1 MLNRYNKKG
10 VLIVK
15 EIRAMMIGAH
25 PDDNDF
31 RCGGLALKY
40 ARAGHKVKFLS
51 LCNGDGGHQ
60 TMGPEEIRVRRRKES
75 LAVAEFAG
83 IEYDVWEDSHDCE
96 LMATLENRARL
107 VREIREFNPDI
118 IFTCRPNDYHADH
131 RNTAILVQDAS
142 YLLTVPNYCPEVKAM
157 RDMPVILYVYDRF
170 KNPSFEGDIMVD
182 IDDVIDDKFKMFD
195 LHESQVYEWLPY
207 TVFDHEDVPEG
218 AEARLEWL
226 HGPRVPRDGS
236 PIDFE
241 AIKKAKQAGQ
251 SEYRQAEPALMFRES
266 LIKRYGKE
274 RGSKVVFAEAYSVC
288 EYGNPMND
296 ELIPF

>member
-1 MLNRYNKKG
+1 MKQ
-10 VLIVK
+10 
-15 EIRAMMIGAH
+15 IRAMMIGAH

-40 ARAGHKVKFLS
+40 ARAGHRVKFLS

-60 TMGPEEIRVRRRKES
+60 TMGREEIRVRRRKES

-170 KNPSFEGDIMVD
+170 KNPSFYGDIMVD

-207 TVFDHEDVPEG
+207 TVFDHENVPEG
-218 AEARLEWL
+218 KEERLEWL

-236 PIDFE
+236 KADFE
-241 AIKKAKQAGQ
+241 TIKKAKQAGQ
-251 SEYRQAEPALMFRES
+251 SEYRQAEPALMFRDS

>member
-1 MLNRYNKKG
+1 M
-10 VLIVK
+10 K

-25 PDDNDF
+25 PDDCDF
-31 RCGGLALKY
+31 RAGGLALKY

-170 KNPSFEGDIMVD
+170 KNPSFYGDIMVD

-207 TVFDHEDVPEG
+207 TAFNHENVPEG
-218 AEARLEWL
+218 KEERLEWL
-226 HGPRVPRDGS
+226 HGTRVLRDGS
-236 PIDFE
+236 PIDE
-241 AIKKAKQAGQ
+241 DAIINTKIPGQ
-251 SEYRQAEPALMFRES
+251 SEYRQAQPAILFRDA

-274 RGSKVVFAEAYSVC
+274 RGTKVIFAEAYSVC
-288 EYGNPMND
+288 EYGSPMND